1 MLISQLVDNLNYR
14 LEYAETNEDKLTAIL
29 DTHVQFERVH
39 LLADGNGRTERMM
52 INYSLLKEGFPSLIA
67 EKETKAQYV
76 ELLTAQDVDSFLNF
90 SNSTL
95 DKESKRMIAIQNMDQ
110 EKIKLFKDVSV
121 FLHRSG

>member
-67 EKETKAQYV
+67 
-76 ELLTAQDVDSFLNF
+76 
-90 SNSTL
+90 
-95 DKESKRMIAIQNMDQ
+95 
-110 EKIKLFKDVSV
+110 
-121 FLHRSG
+121 